1 MRGMRAGSK
10 GKLSR
15 FALSASRPTSRIH
28 LMRISELLVAKK
40 LISTEAVEQAIAR
53 QKLEG
58 GPLADSLL
66 ALDLISMFDLDA
78 ALREAPSSPA
88 SIAETGLSDTSLLR
102 LLVKTIYSLRLESVA
117 ELRDTLK
124 LSAPVINT
132 LLKEASNQKLLEQ
145 YMSGT
150 STVSTEPLYRL
161 THIGK
166 DFADE
171 AMEQNRY
178 VGSAPVPLDAY
189 QKQVFNQAI
198 GKEFVTP
205 EKVDDAFSNLVIS
218 EKFLRRLGPALNSGR
233 SMLLYGPPGN
243 GKSTVAEKIGEIYE
257 SVIFVPYAIEV
268 GGEIIT
274 VFDPSI
280 HISIDMEAPRS
291 GLTDVRREEIDRRW
305 VPCRRPLVITGG
317 ELTLEMLDLRFNE
330 IAKFYEA
337 PMHMKAQGGVFI
349 VDDFGR
355 QLVRPEE
362 LLNRWIIPLER
373 RVDFLKLHTGKQFE
387 IPFDQLTIF
396 STNLQ
401 PDDLMD
407 PAFLRRIPYKIE
419 MNGPSE
425 AEFSEILTL
434 VSKAK
439 GVPVDTDKVAAVINT
454 LKGANGFQELACYQ
468 ANFIV
473 DQVLSSCR
481 YERSE
486 PNFDPAIVAN
496 AVANIFAKS
505 AIASE

>member
-1 MRGMRAGSK
+1 
-10 GKLSR
+10 
-15 FALSASRPTSRIH
+15 
-28 LMRISELLVAKK
+28 MRISELLVAKK
-40 LISTEAVEQAIAR
+40 LISTEAVEKAIAR
-53 QKLEG
+53 QQLEG
-58 GPLADSLL
+58 GPFADSLL

-78 ALREAPSSPA
+78 ALRGAPASPA
-88 SIAETGLSDTSLLR
+88 SVAETGLSSNSLLR
-102 LLVKTIYSLRLESVA
+102 LLVKTVYSLRTESIA

-124 LSAPVINT
+124 LSAPVING
-132 LLKEASNQKLLEQ
+132 LLKEAVDQKLLEQ
-145 YMSGT
+145 Y
-150 STVSTEPLYRL
+150 VSSKAAVASEPLYRL

-171 AMEQNRY
+171 ALEQNRY
-178 VGSAPVPLDAY
+178 VGSAPVPLEVY
-189 QKQVFNQAI
+189 QEQVFSQAI
-198 GKEFVTP
+198 GNEFVTP
-205 EKVDDAFSNLVIS
+205 EKVDEAFSGLVIS
-218 EKFLRRLGPALNSGR
+218 EQFLRRLGPALNSGR

-243 GKSTVAEKIGEIYE
+243 GKSTVAEKIGAIYE

-280 HISIDMEAPRS
+280 HIRVEIEGS
-291 GLTDVRREEIDRRW
+291 GSGPTDVRREEIDRRW

-317 ELTLEMLDLRFNE
+317 ELTLEMLDLRYNE
-330 IAKFYEA
+330 VAKFYEA

-419 MNGPSE
+419 MGGPSRE
-425 AEFSEILTL
+425 EFAEILAL
-434 VSKAK
+434 VCKAK
-439 GVPVDTDKVAAVINT
+439 GVPVDEESSAAVIDALIAT
-454 LKGANGFQELACYQ
+454 EGFQELACYQ

-473 DQVLSSCR
+473 DQVISACR
-481 YERSE
+481 FERSE
-486 PNFDPAIVAN
+486 PNFDPAIVGN
-496 AVANIFAKS
+496 AVANIYAKS
-505 AIASE
+505 AAKV